1 MPYAITANRLED
13 GRVVFRD
20 RDGGWSL
27 TVAEAALS
35 VDEAS
40 SSPAL
45 DSAQKDVENQ
55 RIVDPY
61 AVEIDTTGPS
71 PRPARLREAIRAFGP
86 TVSYGPVP
94 LLEAAE

>member
-20 RDGGWSL
+20 RDGRWSP

-45 DSAQKDVENQ
+45 DSAHRDVENQ
-55 RIVDPY
+55 IVVDPY
-61 AVEIDTTGPS
+61 AVEIDTTGPI

-86 TVSYGPVP
+86 TISYGPAA